1 MSFRATLTSALAG
14 AVIAVAS
21 VYALSAA
28 GLLPTPDT
36 TATVRSYLLA
46 HPDILVA
53 MSNRLQE
60 EQQIADDAARQT
72 AVDKLGLKPFFDPK
86 LAFIT
91 GPANAKTTF
100 VEFFDYNCPFC
111 RASNPAV
118 EAFYNAHKK
127 DARFAFI
134 EFPIKGSASVA
145 AARLAIAARSQPD
158 KYLAYHFAMM
168 RQHGVVDRKVALAIA
183 QKVGLDVIKLRQ
195 DAQAASVTETIND
208 ANALAMAADIDGTPA
223 FIVDGRMREGAVNR
237 HQLAHLMRPRSS

>member
-1 MSFRATLTSALAG
+1 MSFRTTLTSALTG

-21 VYALSAA
+21 VYVLSAA
-28 GLLPTPDT
+28 GLLPTPNT
-36 TATVRSYLLA
+36 TTTVRTYLLA
-46 HPDILVA
+46 HPEILVA

-60 EQQIADDAARQT
+60 QQQVADDAARQT
-72 AVDKLGLKPFFDPK
+72 AVDKLGLRPFFNPR

-118 EAFYNAHKK
+118 EAFYNVHKK
-127 DARFAFI
+127 AARFAFI

-145 AARLAIAARSQPD
+145 AARLAIAARAQPD

-168 RQHGVVDRKVALAIA
+168 RQHGVVDRKIALAIA
-183 QKVGLDVIKLRQ
+183 QKVGLNVKKLRQ
-195 DAQAASVTETIND
+195 DARSTSITEAID
-208 ANALAMAADIDGTPA
+208 SANALAMAADIDGTPA
-223 FIVDGRMREGAVNR
+223 FIVDGRMREGAVNAR
-237 HQLAHLMRPRSS
+237 QLAQLLRPRSS

>member
-1 MSFRATLTSALAG
+1 MSFRTTLTAALAG

-21 VYALSAA
+21 VYGLSAA
-28 GLLPTPDT
+28 GLLPNPNAT
-36 TATVRSYLLA
+36 TSIRSYLLA

-60 EQQIADDAARQT
+60 EQQKADDAARQA
-72 AVDKLGLKPFFDPK
+72 AVNKLGLKPFFDTR

-100 VEFFDYNCPFC
+100 IEFFDYNCPFC

-118 EAFYNAHKK
+118 EAFYNAHKN

-134 EFPIKGSASVA
+134 EFPIKGSDSVA
-145 AARLAIAARSQPD
+145 VARLAIAARAQPQ

-168 RQHGVVDRKVALAIA
+168 RQQGLVDRKVALAIA
-183 QKVGLDVIKLRQ
+183 RKVGLNLPQLQK
-195 DAQAASVTETIND
+195 DAEAPSVTETINN
-208 ANALAMAADIDGTPA
+208 ANALALAADIDGTPA
-223 FIVDGRMREGAVNR
+223 FIVNGRMREGAVTSS
-237 HQLAHLMRPRSS
+237 QLAHLMRPRAS